1 MDNTNHRLPTGL
13 ELDGITNKS
22 FDGDWVSE
30 KRDDRRKS
38 LSHFFRLIHGL
49 TFISYIMLSIY
60 LYIYTPKYTRLLYG
74 IVCFKKKSFC
84 WFSLQLTLFCRSH
97 FLCRRGSWGSMYFVA
112 PEAPGQIPREAA
124 PNGRFL
130 FGNVWEL
137 TKDPDFSARFRRVM
151 NNGNDLAILEWTCA
165 IT

>member
-60 LYIYTPKYTRLLYG
+60 LYIYIYAEIYKTTLWNCLLQKN
-74 IVCFKKKSFC
+74 II
-84 WFSLQLTLFCRSH
+84 LLI
-97 FLCRRGSWGSMYFVA
+97 FVA
-112 PEAPGQIPREAA
+112 AYTFLSQPFFVSPGLLR
-124 PNGRFL
+124 L
-130 FGNVWEL
+130 DV
-137 TKDPDFSARFRRVM
+137 FRRS
-151 NNGNDLAILEWTCA
+151 
-165 IT
+165 

>member
-60 LYIYTPKYTRLLYG
+60 LYIYIRRNIQDYFMEL
-74 IVCFKKKSFC
+74 FASKKHHFVDFRCSLHFFVAAIFC
-84 WFSLQLTLFCRSH
+84 VA
-97 FLCRRGSWGSMYFVA
+97 GA
-112 PEAPGQIPREAA
+112 PEARCISSLLRLR
-124 PNGRFL
+124 GRSHGKQPQMVGFCL
-130 FGNVWEL
+130 EMFG
-137 TKDPDFSARFRRVM
+137 K
-151 NNGNDLAILEWTCA
+151 
-165 IT
+165 